1 MKRSSEKRK
10 LAGKI
15 SISLIAGM
23 FSIVPVA
30 CGAPVLDKVV
40 SGGAMVTVAE
50 KVTNVA
56 SSAQNNV
63 IDWKDFSVSNGETVQ
78 FDSGAKTHNYLN
90 IVTGAATSQIDGAI
104 VGGKNVYIV
113 NPNGV
118 IFGKGA
124 SVDVGNLYVSTRAAS
139 AVDLTGTNGTTGD
152 MSPLATAAAANADV
166 VNLGGIKATKVQ
178 VEGASIR
185 FLNTSEITANEVAL
199 TANTDGYIHVGYDTA
214 SKKATTQT
222 SVYSAG
228 KNSAG
233 GTVAIEDY
241 QLIKTTSDLVDA
253 ATAVNTGG
261 TANYML
267 YNDLNM
273 QDVTNFTPIGT
284 KDKPFKNKFDG
295 MFYAIKNLNLDT
307 SATSQATGLFGVV
320 DGGSALAARIENV
333 GLVAPAI
340 TGGSTSK
347 DYTGGLAGKATNVV
361 FRNVYTEG
369 GAINGRSKLTGGLF
383 GWVGNDSDAGSMAVT
398 INNAYN
404 TADVAYDS
412 TLDTAYG
419 GGIIGKARY
428 NVAVEDVYNASNH
441 VAQGIIAS
449 VGVTD
454 DTNKPITVKHAY
466 TTSATLADATSVV
479 AQSIA
484 SATSKAI
491 TDYSAQGFDITND
504 GTGSHVWRIYEGQ
517 TLPMLTAFMQ
527 GNAVVNYDY
536 THGTDTGSNG
546 GSDVSTTYNA
556 QDFAV
561 KNASYYGVNDS
572 SSITQATD
580 GLHNAMD
587 KKAIFY
593 STQHGYNLIGDNL
606 TINKK
611 SLSITGGD
619 TVTVTKIYDGT
630 KSANAAVAATLGVY
644 DADKDNVTLSGL
656 TVEFGSKNV
665 GTYSSENTD
674 PLTKITATGTATL
687 TGSASANYT
696 LDASSLST
704 LKYTGTITPRT
715 LYLKLNTSS
724 GLDKTYDGT
733 SALDSTETAWA
744 PANNVAIDE
753 SKGDEHKFVTGDSGS
768 LDTSNATVNYVDSS
782 GNAVSHAGSYAVRY
796 SGITLSGDA
805 AKNYQLKGITGTGT
819 KQTETVGTI
828 DGSGTI
834 NRRVINKDSF
844 KVLNSDGT
852 TAVGTKVYDGLTSY
866 DATGKTLTSDVSA
879 TGNTGVIDADR
890 ANVIFTPTGSGTFT
904 QSDGTTATANV
915 SDAKKIAY
923 GVTVSG
929 DADTISNYK
938 LGTDDLTKG
947 ENYTV
952 TGDGTITPRAINI
965 SLSNAK
971 DINKV
976 YDGKD
981 TVTGTGTAGSY
992 TAFGNYVNYSSGSTS
1007 ATELTGNDSA
1017 KWNITAKYDGAD
1029 VARTDGT
1036 VKANGKGVT
1045 YTVTIDN
1052 ANGNYTLNGNTTGA
1066 ATLTGATGMITPLGV
1081 TVSFNDLTKTYD
1093 GTTTVIGKVNETIT
1107 PTISGALATD
1117 TVSLADGYTAAYN
1130 SPNVKTATTITYG
1143 NLSLTGAK
1151 AGNYDLN
1158 STTVTGNGK
1167 INPKNLALTYTY
1179 DSDLLTKTYDNT
1191 VDIDNTAAA
1200 AHLKG
1205 ITVDGVTVDGNPATV
1220 TYSVDHA
1227 VYSDKNSKGNA
1238 TQDVNYTISIKGASG
1253 DEADNYTYGSSFTKS
1268 GDHYIVTNTNT
1279 NGGQILQKD
1288 VQAVVTDFTPKRAYD
1303 ADTDI
1308 AETGDK
1314 LITLTGLVSGDGT
1327 TNASTAVYTDKN
1339 ASSQDAVGTYLTDK
1353 SVKYTVALGN
1363 NSGDNYRLVDAT
1375 NNVLTTPLTV
1385 ANKGIITKRALTVDF
1400 AKATKVY
1407 DKTAAVNKTTD
1418 TAAGTDDTIRYTLDD
1433 GKSGAILTKD
1443 GLKTTTGLDTTKITG
1458 TYGTLA
1464 GTTFSAN
1471 ENAGTRTVQYTGLSD
1486 ALQGLGT
1493 AASNYTLSTTAY
1505 GAGEIERKTIKAGDF
1520 AVTAGT
1526 VVNVYHGD
1534 TSVLNP
1540 ENYIKVK
1547 FGSDSLAYS
1556 DTKKEYTLTAAY
1568 TNRNVGTP
1576 DVNYTIT
1583 VDQSTL
1589 GGNYILEGS
1598 SVSLN
1603 GTAAGQITPKE
1614 ITVGYTGDAITKV
1627 YNGKTDLVKNTQ
1639 ADVTGTALDISG
1651 SINAADGSFYTND
1664 DVTLDKSALNAHYA
1678 DANAGQNKTVE
1689 YTVKLT
1695 GGDSSNYVL
1704 KTLGTQ
1710 NGTLTTQGT
1719 ITPKEVTASFGDV
1732 TKVYDATTSVPS
1744 ANIKPTV
1751 DGILSTDSSKGIS
1764 VTVGSAVYNSPNV
1777 KEANTITYD
1786 DLALTN
1792 ADGNYTLVATKTT
1805 GGGTI
1810 TPLALQAGD
1819 IKTQFGTITKVY
1831 DGNKNV
1837 VDPTQHFTITGKGIT
1852 INYMLEKVDGAV
1864 YDDKNVGSGKN
1875 VTYKVSGIS
1884 ALDSDNF
1891 TLDSNVVIGGTYTT
1905 TGSITPKAIKAHVA
1919 QTANVS
1925 KIYDGTTAASKDNLV
1940 IDDGILSG
1948 DTGVVTLDWT
1958 AAYNNKNASSD
1969 PNVATNTRNVTYT
1982 LTLSG
1987 NDAGNYTLDAA
1998 AHPAK
2003 GSTTE
2008 ISGSTYRAKGD
2019 IWRRLVYADFVNG
2032 SSSGMDK
2039 VYDGGAAVA
2048 QAYRDRVG
2056 LAAADTAAQTG
2067 IIDNDVQLSGFTSS
2081 YDSKD
2086 VNRDSN
2092 GRVID
2097 RKVQFTGFM
2106 LEDKNKTD
2114 GSDDAAN
2121 YIVKAADGTTTLT
2134 GTGTIS
2140 PRTINVAVKD
2150 GPIKEYDGTT
2160 AVVGNTY
2167 ATAANINVDR
2177 TNLVA
2182 GDTINVGLESAPSY
2196 QNKNAGK
2203 GITYTYDLNWDN
2215 GNYELAADKAAAGQS
2230 LSSEGFGQ
2238 SGKLTAGLT
2247 GTDGVITPRVLT
2259 VDAVKEAD
2267 KVYDGTTG
2275 VENAAANIV
2284 LNNRIISGDTI
2295 GLSADAAYD
2304 NANAS
2309 GSEASDTLL
2318 QHTVDYKLTLS
2329 NGNYQLS
2336 DDTAQGKGT
2345 IHRKGLD
2352 VVADSVT
2359 VDAGDALPAFH
2370 GHVDGLVPADS
2381 SLAGQVDFRSD
2392 VTATSV
2398 PGEYAVYGWYSDR
2411 TSGNLGQNYTFNQN
2425 PGNEKAFT
2433 VRLTKPDRGYFDTV
2447 NPKTQFTPDR
2457 TAYHQASKDGISGF
2471 NGKPEAALEYR
2482 DSRGNVMSAPAVIP
2496 DGGTITG
2503 SLTNNATKPGQIGIS
2518 KGNVVNLSSADVAN
2532 AASIEVDGSGTVVNL
2547 EIVPITA
2554 GSSGPAASAAIE
2566 NVQ

>member
-1 MKRSSEKRK
+1 MKRLSEKRK
-10 LAGKI
+10 LAGEI
-15 SISLIAGM
+15 TISLIAGM

-40 SGGAMVTVAE
+40 SGGATVTVAD
-50 KVTNVA
+50 KVTDVS

-104 VGGKNVYIV
+104 EGGKNVYIV

-124 SVDVGNLYVSTRAAS
+124 SVDVGNLYVSTRSVS
-139 AVDLTGTNGTTGD
+139 AVDLTGIDSTTGD

-166 VNLGGIKATKVQ
+166 VNLGKLQATKVQ

-185 FLNTSEITANEVAL
+185 FLNTTDITADKVAM
-199 TANTDGYIHVGYDTA
+199 TANTDGYIHVGYDDKD
-214 SKKATTQT
+214 KKATASYT
-222 SVYSAG
+222 AG
-228 KNSAG
+228 TNSNG
-233 GTVAIEDY
+233 NSVAIEDY
-241 QLIKTTSDLVDA
+241 QLIKTTSDLVTA
-253 ATAVNTGG
+253 ATAVNAGG

-267 YNDLNM
+267 YNDLDM
-273 QDVTNFTPIGT
+273 KGVTGFTPIGT
-284 KDKPFKNKFDG
+284 STNPFKNKFDG
-295 MFYAIKNLNLDT
+295 MFYAIENLTLDNT
-307 SATSQATGLFGVV
+307 ANKSQATGLFGVV
-320 DGGSALAARIENV
+320 KGDNYQSSPARIDNV
-333 GLVAPAI
+333 GLVKPNI
-340 TGGSTSK
+340 TGG
-347 DYTGGLAGKATNVV
+347 DEAYTGGLAGQATNVV
-361 FRNVYTEG
+361 FHNVYTEDGSISNGSEIG
-369 GAINGRSKLTGGLF
+369 GLVGLIGNVDKSAGSTAALIDGAYNIGTTSTGGGL
-383 GWVGNDSDAGSMAVT
+383 
-398 INNAYN
+398 
-404 TADVAYDS
+404 
-412 TLDTAYG
+412 
-419 GGIIGKARY
+419 
-428 NVAVEDVYNASNH
+428 
-441 VAQGIIAS
+441 
-449 VGVTD
+449 VGVSEYDVSIKNTYSQGRNGSTTHKGLVD
-454 DTNKPITVKHAY
+454 GVDVSLGTGALTVENSY
-466 TTSATLADATSVV
+466 TTYNSLLSNGVGATDSYAA
-479 AQSIA
+479 
-484 SATSKAI
+484 ATSKSAS
-491 TDYSAQGFDITND
+491 TYSGFDISND
-504 GTGSHVWRIYEGQ
+504 GTKKSVWRIYEGQ

-546 GSDVSTTYNA
+546 GSAVSTTYNA

-674 PLTKITATGTATL
+674 PLTKITATGDATL
-687 TGSASANYT
+687 TGSAAANYT

-733 SALDSTETAWA
+733 SALDSTKTDWAAASNVVIDDTKGTDHQLVSTSSET
-744 PANNVAIDE
+744 
-753 SKGDEHKFVTGDSGS
+753 SGS
-768 LDTSNATVNYVDSS
+768 VKDDAALSFTNATANYVGTDGS
-782 GNAVSHAGSYAVRY
+782 AISHAGSHAVRY
-796 SGITLSGDA
+796 SGITLSGKDA
-805 AKNYQLKGITGTGT
+805 TNYQLVGTAGGA
-819 KQTETVGTI
+819 ETIGTI

-1540 ENYIKVK
+1540 ENYITVK

-1568 TNRNVGTP
+1568 TNKNVGNR

-1710 NGTLTTQGT
+1710 GT

-1786 DLALTN
+1786 GLALTN

-1805 GGGTI
+1805 GSGTI

-1819 IKTQFGTITKVY
+1819 IKTQFDTITKVY

-1852 INYMLEKVDGAV
+1852 INYMLDETDGAV
-1864 YDDKNVGSGKN
+1864 YNDKNVGSGKN

-1891 TLDSNVVIGGTYTT
+1891 TLDSKVVIGGTYTT

-1969 PNVATNTRNVTYT
+1969 PNVATNNRNVTYT

-2003 GSTTE
+2003 GSATE
-2008 ISGSTYRAKGD
+2008 TSGSTYQATGD
-2019 IWRRLVYADFVNG
+2019 IRRRLVYADFVNG

-2097 RKVQFTGFM
+2097 RKVQFTGFT

-2457 TAYHQASKDGISGF
+2457 TAYYQASKDGISGF